1 MQKDAKVASSKTK
14 FEISQRSQ
22 AKVGIMRFASQKG
35 RVLSL
40 DLNGIKEL
48 TEHNEWGIEF

>member
-22 AKVGIMRFASQKG
+22 AKVGIMRFASQKA